1 MSKNE
6 LIIRTPMLPARNT
19 ESVGPDPTVFI
30 DYDKVSDTEYRF
42 SSKIDDDISIDMS
55 KDKTGKYAQND
66 VDDVIDVEFEEHIP
80 ENELLYYGIAITSG
94 FLTGMLSNHVSAQ
107 VIDKAKDAVSD
118 DKKDLKAIRRLIV
131 TAAKFC
137 GCKDKDFKKAVRYLF
152 VNKSINVIRHMPVE
166 LENAEF
172 GELSGQPTVAGLVF
186 AILTQYSGL
195 YYYLD
200 KGGEIKT
207 RKVSKGYVVGED
219 DDEKIALAVMYW
231 FFYVCAGY
239 VTMGKKA
246 FEELELPDKLTELV
260 TKICQGMIDNKKIP
274 KSYKEAEQQFE
285 ISFQL

>member
-186 AILTQYSGL
+186 SILTQYSGV

-207 RKVSKGYVVGED
+207 CKVSKGYVVGED

-239 VTMGKKA
+239 VTMGEKA
-246 FEELELPDKLTELV
+246 FEGKRLIMGRIQLP
-260 TKICQGMIDNKKIP
+260 Q
-274 KSYKEAEQQFE
+274 
-285 ISFQL
+285 

>member
-6 LIIRTPMLPARNT
+6 LIIRAPMLPARNI

-30 DYDKVSDTEYRF
+30 DYDKVSDTDYRF

-118 DKKDLKAIRRLIV
+118 DKKDLKAIRSLIV

-231 FFYVCAGY
+231 IFDVCAGY

-260 TKICQGMIDNKKIP
+260 TKICQGMIDNKKTP
-274 KSYKEAEQQFE
+274 KN
-285 ISFQL
+285 